1 MTKNSST
8 KNLSLFIGAFFLL
21 VALFMS
27 PLVRAD
33 SDTPATLKVAVYNNS
48 YFAYQDDQGVWR
60 GTDIECMINVAQR
73 AGFKPVFID
82 SANDADFLGN
92 LNRGV
97 YDIVADVVR
106 SPERDQNYLF
116 SDAVQSTEY
125 GTLAVRL
132 DDERW
137 IYGNVDQ
144 VSHMKIGFIASYTIN
159 SLFRN
164 WCSQRGV
171 TPAIIEYP
179 TIESLL
185 AALENGEIDAELY
198 TVMYDKDGLAKCR
211 PIMRLLPQDCYF
223 AFRKDDYALKNSFD
237 TALAQILSNNPFYL
251 TDLKKKYAEQ
261 FNSGT
266 ILFTKTERQYLLT
279 HPDVTVAMVT
289 DNAPYFE
296 ETTDGTG
303 QGILPEYFKILSEK
317 LGIRFKF
324 KNYATYEAAVAAVQ
338 KGEADLMSF
347 YTGGLISAN
356 QFDLIL
362 TDTFLD
368 TTSVLITKA
377 GHTGQNET
385 IAIRHFSLDP
395 ARRELGQALKGSHLK
410 DYGTSAAC
418 FRALEN
424 DEVSAAIFELP
435 VATWLLNQT
444 NSANYTLKPLPGLT
458 MEICGATRSGN
469 TILCS
474 VLNKGIVATKGDM
487 NGLVANATQ
496 SKNTWRTF
504 VARLSP

>member
-27 PLVRAD
+27 PLAHAD

-48 YFAYQDDQGVWR
+48 YFAYQDDQGIWR

-179 TIESLL
+179 NIESLL

-198 TVMYDKDGLAKCR
+198 TVMYDKDGW
-211 PIMRLLPQDCYF
+211 P
-223 AFRKDDYALKNSFD
+223 N
-237 TALAQILSNNPFYL
+237 
-251 TDLKKKYAEQ
+251 
-261 FNSGT
+261 
-266 ILFTKTERQYLLT
+266 
-279 HPDVTVAMVT
+279 
-289 DNAPYFE
+289 
-296 ETTDGTG
+296 
-303 QGILPEYFKILSEK
+303 
-317 LGIRFKF
+317 
-324 KNYATYEAAVAAVQ
+324 AVQ
-338 KGEADLMSF
+338 S
-347 YTGGLISAN
+347 
-356 QFDLIL
+356 
-362 TDTFLD
+362 
-368 TTSVLITKA
+368 
-377 GHTGQNET
+377 
-385 IAIRHFSLDP
+385 
-395 ARRELGQALKGSHLK
+395 
-410 DYGTSAAC
+410 
-418 FRALEN
+418 
-424 DEVSAAIFELP
+424 
-435 VATWLLNQT
+435 
-444 NSANYTLKPLPGLT
+444 
-458 MEICGATRSGN
+458 
-469 TILCS
+469 
-474 VLNKGIVATKGDM
+474 
-487 NGLVANATQ
+487 
-496 SKNTWRTF
+496 
-504 VARLSP
+504 